1 MEKIKEKLPF
11 SKLILLAF
19 QMFIVIFPATVVVP
33 LITGFDVATCLFCT
47 AFSTLIFVI
56 VTKGEVPL
64 YFGSSFSYIST
75 IATLM
80 SVTHGD
86 KYHKIGLMTFGLLF
100 SGLVN
105 IIIGLLINKIGFHK
119 ISKIITPTL
128 CGGIAICIGVTLAG
142 NAVSDSFGGTP
153 LSGAICIFTLLL
165 MILFTVFLKG
175 FPQQLSL
182 LFGIIGGVILS
193 FIFDKNLFRET
204 LNNSTSII
212 SFPHFVLPIPN
223 LITPLSLSVVS
234 LATCTES
241 FAHLSQLES
250 IIDEDLEEENKT
262 HLSNKIDKV
271 MIGDGLADIASCMLG
286 GCGSTSYG
294 EQLGLMGI
302 TKVYSIWVV
311 VVAAI
316 IAMLFSL
323 VRPFINFIYA
333 IPLCVIGAM
342 EIYCFGSIIVQGISV
357 LQEQDILSSKNLSI
371 LATVLIIG
379 IGGNYAFGGY
389 VPVFSYNIPC
399 IAFASIFG
407 IILNII
413 LMKREENDSNLS

>member
-47 AFSTLIFVI
+47 ALSTLVFVL

-80 SVTHGD
+80 AVTNGSQD
-86 KYHKIGLMTFGLLF
+86 TKIGMMTFGLLF

-105 IIIGLLINKIGFHK
+105 IIIGLLINKIGFER

-128 CGGIAICIGVTLAG
+128 CGGIAICIGITLAG
-142 NAVSDSFGGTP
+142 NAVSDAFSGNAISGG
-153 LSGAICIFTLLL
+153 ICIFTLLL
-165 MILFTVFLKG
+165 MVLSSVFLKG

-182 LFGIIGGVILS
+182 LFGVIGGVIASL
-193 FIFDKNLFRET
+193 ILDKSLFRDA
-204 LNNSTSII
+204 LNTGSAII
-212 SFPHFVLPIPN
+212 SLPHFVLPVPN
-223 LITPLSLSVVS
+223 WVTPLSLSVVS

-241 FAHLSQLES
+241 FAHLSQLET
-250 IIDEDLEEENKT
+250 IVDAELEESKKT
-262 HLSNKIDKV
+262 HLSKKIDKV
-271 MIGDGLADIASCMLG
+271 MIGDGLADITSCLLG

-294 EQLGLMGI
+294 EQLGLMSI

-311 VVAAI
+311 VLAAVIAI
-316 IAMLFSL
+316 IFSL
-323 VRPFINFIYA
+323 IKPFINLVYS

-342 EIYCFGSIIVQGISV
+342 ELYCFGSIVVQGMFV
-357 LQEQDILSSKNLSI
+357 LQKEDILSSKNLSI
-371 LATVLIIG
+371 LATVLMIG
-379 IGGNYAFGGY
+379 VGGNYAFGGY
-389 VPVFSYNIPC
+389 IPFFGHNIPC

-413 LMKREENDSNLS
+413 LKEKEVA

>member
-47 AFSTLIFVI
+47 ALSTLVFVL

-80 SVTHGD
+80 AVTNGSQD
-86 KYHKIGLMTFGLLF
+86 TKIGMMTFGLLF
-100 SGLVN
+100 SGLLNV
-105 IIIGLLINKIGFHK
+105 IIGLLINKIGFER

-128 CGGIAICIGVTLAG
+128 CGGIAICIGITLAG
-142 NAVSDSFGGTP
+142 NAVSDAFSGSAISGG
-153 LSGAICIFTLLL
+153 ICIFTLLL
-165 MILFTVFLKG
+165 MVLSSVFLKG

-182 LFGIIGGVILS
+182 LFGVIGGVIASL
-193 FIFDKNLFRET
+193 ILDKSLFRDA
-204 LNNSTSII
+204 LNTGSAVI
-212 SFPHFVLPIPN
+212 SLPHFVFPVPN
-223 LITPLSLSVVS
+223 WVTPLSLSVVS

-241 FAHLSQLES
+241 FAHLSQLET
-250 IIDEDLEEENKT
+250 IVDAELEENKKT
-262 HLSNKIDKV
+262 HLSKKIDKV
-271 MIGDGLADIASCMLG
+271 MIGDGLADITSCLLG

-294 EQLGLMGI
+294 EQLGLMSI
-302 TKVYSIWVV
+302 TKVYSVWVV
-311 VVAAI
+311 VLAAVIAI
-316 IAMLFSL
+316 IFSL
-323 VRPFINFIYA
+323 IKPFINLVYS

-342 EIYCFGSIIVQGISV
+342 ELYCFGSIVVQGMSV
-357 LQEQDILSSKNLSI
+357 LQKEDILSSKNLSI
-371 LATVLIIG
+371 LATVLMIG
-379 IGGNYAFGGY
+379 VGGNYAFGGY
-389 VPVFSYNIPC
+389 IPFFGYNIPC

-413 LMKREENDSNLS
+413 LKEKEVA

>member
-47 AFSTLIFVI
+47 ALSTLIFVL

-80 SVTHGD
+80 AVTNGNHD
-86 KYHKIGLMTFGLLF
+86 TKIGMMTFGLLF

-105 IIIGLLINKIGFHK
+105 IIIGLLINKIGFEK

-128 CGGIAICIGVTLAG
+128 CGGIAICIGITLAG
-142 NAVSDSFGGTP
+142 NAVSDAFSGSA
-153 LSGAICIFTLLL
+153 LSGGICVFTLLL
-165 MILFTVFLKG
+165 MILASVFFKG

-182 LFGIIGGVILS
+182 LFGVIGGVIASL
-193 FIFDKNLFRET
+193 ILDKSLFRDAINT
-204 LNNSTSII
+204 GNAII
-212 SFPHFVLPIPN
+212 SLPHFVLPVPN
-223 LITPLSLSVVS
+223 WVTPLSLSVVS

-250 IIDEDLEEENKT
+250 IVDADLEENEKT
-262 HLSNKIDKV
+262 HLSKKIDEV
-271 MIGDGLADIASCMLG
+271 MIGDGSADIISCLLG

-294 EQLGLMGI
+294 EQLGLMSI

-311 VVAAI
+311 IAAAI
-316 IAMLFSL
+316 IAIIFSL
-323 VRPFINFIYA
+323 IKPFINLVYS

-342 EIYCFGSIIVQGISV
+342 ELYCFGSIVVQGMSV
-357 LQEQDILSSKNLSI
+357 LQKEDILSSKNLSI
-371 LATVLIIG
+371 LATVLMIG
-379 IGGNYAFGGY
+379 VGGNYTFGGY
-389 VPVFSYNIPC
+389 IPFFGYNIPC

-413 LMKREENDSNLS
+413 LKEKETA

>member
-33 LITGFDVATCLFCT
+33 LITGFDVSTCLFCT
-47 AFSTLIFVI
+47 ALSTLIFVL
-56 VTKGEVPL
+56 VTKGEIPL

-80 SVTHGD
+80 AVTNGNHD
-86 KYHKIGLMTFGLLF
+86 TKIGMMTFGLLF

-105 IIIGLLINKIGFHK
+105 IIIGLLINKIGFER

-128 CGGIAICIGVTLAG
+128 CGGIAICIGITLAG
-142 NAVSDSFGGTP
+142 NAVSDAFSGSA
-153 LSGAICIFTLLL
+153 LSGGICIFTLLL
-165 MILFTVFLKG
+165 MILASVFLRG

-182 LFGIIGGVILS
+182 LFGVVGGVIASL
-193 FIFDKNLFRET
+193 ILDKSLFRDA
-204 LNNSTSII
+204 LNTGGAII
-212 SFPHFVLPIPN
+212 SLPHFVLPVPN
-223 LITPLSLSVVS
+223 WVTPLSLSVVS

-241 FAHLSQLES
+241 FAHLSQLET
-250 IIDEDLEEENKT
+250 IVDAELEENKKT
-262 HLSNKIDKV
+262 HLSKKIDKV
-271 MIGDGLADIASCMLG
+271 MIGDGLADITSCLLG

-294 EQLGLMGI
+294 EQLGLMSI

-311 VVAAI
+311 VLAAI
-316 IAMLFSL
+316 IAIIFSL
-323 VRPFINFIYA
+323 IKPFINLVYS

-342 EIYCFGSIIVQGISV
+342 ELYCFGSIVVQGMSV
-357 LQEQDILSSKNLSI
+357 LQKENILSSKNLSI
-371 LATVLIIG
+371 LATVLMIG

-389 VPVFSYNIPC
+389 IPFLGKEIPC

-407 IILNII
+407 IILNLI
-413 LMKREENDSNLS
+413 LMKKGEE

>member
-11 SKLILLAF
+11 SKLLLLAF

-47 AFSTLIFVI
+47 ALSTIVFVI
-56 VTKGEVPL
+56 VTKGEIPL

-80 SVTHGD
+80 AITHGNQD
-86 KYHKIGLMTFGLLF
+86 YKIGMMTFGLLF

-105 IIIGLLINKIGFHK
+105 VIIGLLINRIGFER
-119 ISKIITPTL
+119 ISKVITPTL
-128 CGGIAICIGVTLAG
+128 CGGIAICIGVSLAG
-142 NAVSDSFGGTP
+142 NAIIDSFGG
-153 LSGAICIFTLLL
+153 SIYSSIICIFTLLL
-165 MILFTVFLKG
+165 MILFSVFLKG

-193 FIFDKNLFRET
+193 LIIDKGLFRGN
-204 LNNSTSII
+204 LNTNSAII
-212 SFPHFVLPIPN
+212 ALPHFVFPIPN
-223 LITPLSLSVVS
+223 LVTPLSLAVVS
-234 LATCTES
+234 FATCTES

-250 IIDEDLEEENKT
+250 IIDEDLNEENKT
-262 HLSNKIDKV
+262 HLTKKIDKV
-271 MIGDGLADIASCMLG
+271 MIGDGLADITSCLLG

-311 VVAAI
+311 VAAAL

-323 VRPFINFIYA
+323 VRPFINLVYS
-333 IPLCVIGAM
+333 IPVCVIGAM
-342 EIYCFGSIIVQGISV
+342 EIYCFGSIIVQGASV
-357 LQEQDILSSKNLSI
+357 LQNQDILSPKNLSI
-371 LATVLIIG
+371 LASVLIIG
-379 IGGNYAFGGY
+379 IGGSYAFDGY
-389 VPVFSYNIPC
+389 IPFLGQKIPC
-399 IAFASIFG
+399 IAFASIWG
-407 IILNII
+407 IILN
-413 LMKREENDSNLS
+413 LVLLKKDKE

>member
-47 AFSTLIFVI
+47 AFSTIIFVI

-80 SVTHGD
+80 SVTNGSQN
-86 KYHKIGLMTFGLLF
+86 HKIGLMTFGLLF

-105 IIIGLLINKIGFHK
+105 VIIGLLINRIGFEK

-142 NAVSDSFGGTP
+142 NAITDSFDGNELAGG
-153 LSGAICIFTLLL
+153 ICIFTLLL
-165 MILFTVFLKG
+165 MILFSVFLSG

-182 LFGIIGGVILS
+182 LFGVIGGVIVS
-193 FIFDKNLFRET
+193 FIFDKSLFRET
-204 LNNSTSII
+204 LNASNSII
-212 SFPHFVLPIPN
+212 SIPNFILPIPN
-223 LITPLSLSVVS
+223 WVTPLSLSVVS

-250 IIDEDLEEENKT
+250 IVDEGLEEKNKT
-262 HLSNKIDKV
+262 HLSKKIDKV

-311 VVAAI
+311 IVCAI

-323 VRPFINFIYA
+323 ITPFINFIYS

-357 LQEQDILSSKNLSI
+357 LQHQNILSSVNLSI
-371 LATVLIIG
+371 LASILIIG

-389 VPVFSYNIPC
+389 IPFMGHNIPC

-407 IILNII
+407 IILNLI
-413 LMKREENDSNLS
+413 LMKKGEG

>member
-1 MEKIKEKLPF
+1 MEKIREKLPF
-11 SKLILLAF
+11 SKLLLLAF

-47 AFSTLIFVI
+47 AFSTIVFVA
-56 VTKGEVPL
+56 VTKGEIPL

-80 SVTHGD
+80 AVTNGSQD
-86 KYHKIGLMTFGLLF
+86 NKIGMMTFGLLF

-105 IIIGLLINKIGFHK
+105 IIIGLLINKIGFNN

-128 CGGIAICIGVTLAG
+128 CGGVAICIGVTLAG
-142 NAVSDSFGGTP
+142 NAITDSFSGSE
-153 LSGAICIFTLLL
+153 LSGGICIATLLL
-165 MILFTVFLKG
+165 MILFNVLLKG

-182 LFGIIGGVILS
+182 LFGLICGVIIS
-193 FIFDKNLFRET
+193 FIFDKTLFREA
-204 LNNSTSII
+204 LNTGSAII
-212 SFPHFVLPIPN
+212 SLPHFVLPVPN
-223 LITPLSLSVVS
+223 WITPLSLSVVS

-241 FAHLSQLES
+241 FAHLTQLET
-250 IIDEDLEEENKT
+250 IVDKELPDDKKT
-262 HLSNKIDKV
+262 HLSRKIDKV
-271 MIGDGLADIASCMLG
+271 MVGDGLADIASCLLG

-311 VVAAI
+311 IAAAV
-316 IAMLFSL
+316 IAMIFSL
-323 VRPFINFIYA
+323 VKPFINFIYS

-357 LQEQDILSSKNLSI
+357 LQDQKILSAKNLSI
-371 LATVLIIG
+371 LATVLMIG
-379 IGGNYAFGGY
+379 IGGNYAFDGY
-389 VPVFSYNIPC
+389 IPFFGKEIPC

-407 IILNII
+407 IILNLI
-413 LMKREENDSNLS
+413 LMKKGEE

>member
-1 MEKIKEKLPF
+1 MNKIKEKLPF
-11 SKLILLAF
+11 PKLILLAF

-47 AFSTLIFVI
+47 ALSTIVFVI

-80 SVTHGD
+80 AVTKETQD
-86 KYHKIGLMTFGLLF
+86 HKIGMMTFGLLF

-105 IIIGLLINKIGFHK
+105 IIIGLFINKIGFAK
-119 ISKIITPTL
+119 ISKVITPTL

-142 NAVSDSFGGTP
+142 NAVSDSFGGSA
-153 LSGAICIFTLLL
+153 LSGGVCLFTLLL
-165 MILFTVFLKG
+165 MILFSVFLKG

-182 LFGIIGGVILS
+182 LFGVIGGVFVSL
-193 FIFDKNLFRET
+193 IFDKTLFREA
-204 LNNSTSII
+204 LNTNSAII
-212 SFPHFVLPIPN
+212 SLPHFVFPIPN
-223 LITPLSLSVVS
+223 WVTPLSLSVVS

-250 IIDEDLEEENKT
+250 IVDSELEENEKT
-262 HLSNKIDKV
+262 HISKKIDRV
-271 MIGDGLADIASCMLG
+271 MVGDGLADIASCLLG

-294 EQLGLMGI
+294 EQLGLMSI

-311 VVAAI
+311 VIAAI
-316 IAMLFSL
+316 IAIIFSL
-323 VRPFINFIYA
+323 IRPFINLVYS

-342 EIYCFGSIIVQGISV
+342 ELYCFGSIVVQGMSV
-357 LQEQDILSSKNLSI
+357 LQDQDILSSKNLSI
-371 LATVLIIG
+371 LASVLMIG

-389 VPVFSYNIPC
+389 IPLFGHNIPC

-407 IILNII
+407 IILNLV
-413 LMKREENDSNLS
+413 LMKKDEA

>member
-1 MEKIKEKLPF
+1 MKKIKEKLPF

-47 AFSTLIFVI
+47 ALSTIVFVI

-80 SVTHGD
+80 AVTHGNQD
-86 KYHKIGLMTFGLLF
+86 HKIGMMTFGLLF

-105 IIIGLLINKIGFHK
+105 IIIGLLINRIGFDR

-128 CGGIAICIGVTLAG
+128 CGGIAVCIGVTLAG
-142 NAVSDSFGGTP
+142 NAVLDAFGGNV
-153 LSGAICIFTLLL
+153 LSGGICLFTLLL
-165 MILFTVFLKG
+165 MILFTIFLKG

-182 LFGIIGGVILS
+182 LFGVIGGVLVS
-193 FIFDKNLFRET
+193 FMLDKSLFREA
-204 LNNSTSII
+204 LNTNSSII
-212 SFPHFVLPIPN
+212 ALPHFVFPIAN
-223 LITPLSLSVVS
+223 WITPLSLSVVS

-250 IIDEDLEEENKT
+250 IVDSELEENEKT
-262 HLSNKIDKV
+262 HLSKKIDKV
-271 MIGDGLADIASCMLG
+271 MIGDGLADIASCLLG

-302 TKVYSIWVV
+302 TKIYSIWVV
-311 VVAAI
+311 IAAAI
-316 IAMLFSL
+316 IAMIFALI
-323 VRPFINFIYA
+323 RPFINLIYS

-342 EIYCFGSIIVQGISV
+342 ELYCFGSIVVQGISV

-371 LATVLIIG
+371 LASVLMIG
-379 IGGNYAFGGY
+379 IGGNYAFDGY
-389 VPVFSYNIPC
+389 IPFLNYNIPC
-399 IAFASIFG
+399 IAFASILG
-407 IILNII
+407 IVLNII
-413 LMKREENDSNLS
+413 LIKKD

>member
-1 MEKIKEKLPF
+1 MKKIREKLPF

-47 AFSTLIFVI
+47 ALSTIVFVI
-56 VTKGEVPL
+56 VTKGEIPL

-80 SVTHGD
+80 TVTHGSQD
-86 KYHKIGLMTFGLLF
+86 HKIGMMTFGLLF

-105 IIIGLLINKIGFHK
+105 IIIGLLINRIGFDR
-119 ISKIITPTL
+119 ISKVITPTL

-142 NAVSDSFGGTP
+142 NAVSDSFGGSA
-153 LSGAICIFTLLL
+153 LSGGICVFTLLL
-165 MILFTVFLKG
+165 MILFSVFLKG

-182 LFGIIGGVILS
+182 LFGLIGGIIASLIL
-193 FIFDKNLFRET
+193 DKSLFREA
-204 LNNSTSII
+204 LNTSSSII
-212 SFPHFVLPIPN
+212 ALPHFVFPILN
-223 LITPLSLSVVS
+223 WVTPLSLSVVS

-241 FAHLSQLES
+241 FAHLSQLETIVDS
-250 IIDEDLEEENKT
+250 ELEETEKT
-262 HLSNKIDKV
+262 HLSKKIDKV
-271 MIGDGLADIASCMLG
+271 MIGDGLADIASCLLG

-302 TKVYSIWVV
+302 TKVYSVWVV
-311 VVAAI
+311 ITAAI
-316 IAMLFSL
+316 IAMMFALI
-323 VRPFINFIYA
+323 RPFINLIYS

-342 EIYCFGSIIVQGISV
+342 ELYCFGSIVVQGISV
-357 LQEQDILSSKNLSI
+357 LQEQNILSSKNLSI
-371 LATVLIIG
+371 LASVLMIG

-389 VPVFSYNIPC
+389 IP
-399 IAFASIFG
+399 FF
-407 IILNII
+407 N
-413 LMKREENDSNLS
+413 

>member
-1 MEKIKEKLPF
+1 MKKIKEKLPF

-47 AFSTLIFVI
+47 ALSTLVFVL

-80 SVTHGD
+80 AVTNGNHD
-86 KYHKIGLMTFGLLF
+86 TKIGMMTFGLLF

-105 IIIGLLINKIGFHK
+105 IIIGLLINKIGFEK

-128 CGGIAICIGVTLAG
+128 CGGIAICIGITLAG
-142 NAVSDSFGGTP
+142 NAVSDAFSGSA
-153 LSGAICIFTLLL
+153 LSGGICVFTLLL
-165 MILFTVFLKG
+165 MILASVFLKG

-182 LFGIIGGVILS
+182 LFGVIGGVVVSLIL
-193 FIFDKNLFRET
+193 DKSLFRDA
-204 LNNSTSII
+204 LNTGNAII
-212 SFPHFVLPIPN
+212 SLPHFVLPVPN
-223 LITPLSLSVVS
+223 WVTPLSLSVVS

-250 IIDEDLEEENKT
+250 IVDAELKENEKT
-262 HLSNKIDKV
+262 HLSKKIDKV
-271 MIGDGLADIASCMLG
+271 MIGDGLADITSCLFG

-294 EQLGLMGI
+294 EQLGLMSI

-311 VVAAI
+311 VLAAVIAI
-316 IAMLFSL
+316 IFSL
-323 VRPFINFIYA
+323 IKPFINLVYS

-342 EIYCFGSIIVQGISV
+342 ELYCFGSIVVQGMSV
-357 LQEQDILSSKNLSI
+357 LQKEDILSSKNLSI
-371 LATVLIIG
+371 LAIVLMIG
-379 IGGNYAFGGY
+379 VGGNYTFGGY
-389 VPVFSYNIPC
+389 IPFFGYNIPC

-413 LMKREENDSNLS
+413 LKEKETA

>member
-47 AFSTLIFVI
+47 ALSTLVFVLF
-56 VTKGEVPL
+56 TKGEVPL

-80 SVTHGD
+80 AVTNGNHD
-86 KYHKIGLMTFGLLF
+86 TKIGMMTFGLLF

-105 IIIGLLINKIGFHK
+105 IIIGLLINKIGFEK

-128 CGGIAICIGVTLAG
+128 CGGIAICIGITLAG
-142 NAVSDSFGGTP
+142 NAVSDAFSGSA
-153 LSGAICIFTLLL
+153 LSGGICVFTLLL
-165 MILFTVFLKG
+165 MILASVFLRG

-182 LFGIIGGVILS
+182 LFGIIGGVIASL
-193 FIFDKNLFRET
+193 ILDKSLFRDAINT
-204 LNNSTSII
+204 GNAII
-212 SFPHFVLPIPN
+212 SLPHFVFPVPN
-223 LITPLSLSVVS
+223 WVTPLSLSVVS

-250 IIDEDLEEENKT
+250 IVDAELKENEKT
-262 HLSNKIDKV
+262 HLSKKIDKV
-271 MIGDGLADIASCMLG
+271 MIGDGLADITSCLLG

-294 EQLGLMGI
+294 EQLGLMSI

-311 VVAAI
+311 VLAAI
-316 IAMLFSL
+316 IAIIFSL
-323 VRPFINFIYA
+323 IKPFINLVYS

-342 EIYCFGSIIVQGISV
+342 ELYCFGSIVVQGISV
-357 LQEQDILSSKNLSI
+357 LQKEDILSSKNLSI
-371 LATVLIIG
+371 LATVLMIG
-379 IGGNYAFGGY
+379 VGGNYTFGGY
-389 VPVFSYNIPC
+389 IPFFGYNIPC

-413 LMKREENDSNLS
+413 LKEKEMA

>member
-47 AFSTLIFVI
+47 ALSTLVFVL

-80 SVTHGD
+80 AVTNGNHD
-86 KYHKIGLMTFGLLF
+86 TKIGMITFGLLF

-105 IIIGLLINKIGFHK
+105 IIIGLLINKIGFEK

-128 CGGIAICIGVTLAG
+128 CGGIAICIGITLAG
-142 NAVSDSFGGTP
+142 NAVSDAFSGSA
-153 LSGAICIFTLLL
+153 LSGGICIFTLLL
-165 MILFTVFLKG
+165 MVLSSVFLKG

-182 LFGIIGGVILS
+182 LFGVIGGVIASL
-193 FIFDKNLFRET
+193 ILDKSLFRDA
-204 LNNSTSII
+204 LNTGNALI
-212 SFPHFVLPIPN
+212 SLPHFVFPIPN
-223 LITPLSLSVVS
+223 WVTPLSLSVVS

-250 IIDEDLEEENKT
+250 IVDAELKENEKT
-262 HLSNKIDKV
+262 YLSKKIDKV
-271 MIGDGLADIASCMLG
+271 MIGDGLADITSCLLG

-294 EQLGLMGI
+294 EQLGLMSI

-311 VVAAI
+311 VLAAI
-316 IAMLFSL
+316 IAIIFSL
-323 VRPFINFIYA
+323 IKPFINLVYS

-342 EIYCFGSIIVQGISV
+342 ELYCFGSIVVQGMSV
-357 LQEQDILSSKNLSI
+357 LQKEDILSSKNLSI
-371 LATVLIIG
+371 LATVLMIG
-379 IGGNYAFGGY
+379 VGGNYTFGGY
-389 VPVFSYNIPC
+389 IPFFGYNIPC

-413 LMKREENDSNLS
+413 LKEKETA

>member
-47 AFSTLIFVI
+47 ALSTIVFVI
-56 VTKGEVPL
+56 VTKGEIPL

-80 SVTHGD
+80 VVTKGTQD
-86 KYHKIGLMTFGLLF
+86 HKIGMMTFGLLF

-105 IIIGLLINKIGFHK
+105 IIIGLLINRIGFNK
-119 ISKIITPTL
+119 ISKVITPTL

-142 NAVSDSFGGTP
+142 NAVSDAFGGTA
-153 LSGAICIFTLLL
+153 LSGGICVFTLLL
-165 MILFTVFLKG
+165 MILFSVFLKG

-182 LFGIIGGVILS
+182 LFGIIGGVIASL
-193 FIFDKNLFRET
+193 ILDKSLFREA
-204 LNNSTSII
+204 LNTSSAII
-212 SFPHFVLPIPN
+212 ALPHFVFPVPN
-223 LITPLSLSVVS
+223 WVTPLSLAVVS
-234 LATCTES
+234 FATCTES

-250 IIDEDLEEENKT
+250 IVDEDLSENEKT
-262 HLSNKIDKV
+262 HLSKKIDKV
-271 MIGDGLADIASCMLG
+271 MIGDGLADIASCLLG

-311 VVAAI
+311 IVAAV
-316 IAMLFSL
+316 IAMIFAMI
-323 VRPFINFIYA
+323 RPFINLIYS

-342 EIYCFGSIIVQGISV
+342 ELYCFGSIVVQGMSV

-371 LATVLIIG
+371 LASVLMIG

-389 VPVFSYNIPC
+389 IPFFNYNIPC

-407 IILNII
+407 IILNLI
-413 LMKREENDSNLS
+413 LIKKDKA

>member
-47 AFSTLIFVI
+47 ALSTLVFVL

-80 SVTHGD
+80 AVTNGNQD
-86 KYHKIGLMTFGLLF
+86 TKIGMMTFGLLF

-105 IIIGLLINKIGFHK
+105 IIIGLLINKIGFER

-128 CGGIAICIGVTLAG
+128 CGGIAICIGITLAG
-142 NAVSDSFGGTP
+142 NAVSDAFSGSAISGG
-153 LSGAICIFTLLL
+153 ICVFTLLL
-165 MILFTVFLKG
+165 MVLSSVFLKG

-182 LFGIIGGVILS
+182 LFGVIGGVIASL
-193 FIFDKNLFRET
+193 ILDKSLFRDALKT
-204 LNNSTSII
+204 GSAII
-212 SFPHFVLPIPN
+212 SLPHFVFPVPN
-223 LITPLSLSVVS
+223 WVTPLSLSVVS

-241 FAHLSQLES
+241 FAHLSQLET
-250 IIDEDLEEENKT
+250 IVDAELEENKKT
-262 HLSNKIDKV
+262 HLSKKIDKV
-271 MIGDGLADIASCMLG
+271 MIGDGLADITSCLLG

-294 EQLGLMGI
+294 EQLGLMSI
-302 TKVYSIWVV
+302 TKVYSVWVV
-311 VVAAI
+311 VLAAVIAI
-316 IAMLFSL
+316 IFSL
-323 VRPFINFIYA
+323 IKPFINLVYS

-342 EIYCFGSIIVQGISV
+342 ELYCFGSIVVQGMSV
-357 LQEQDILSSKNLSI
+357 LQKEDILSSKNLSI
-371 LATVLIIG
+371 LATVLMIG
-379 IGGNYAFGGY
+379 VGGNYAFGGY
-389 VPVFSYNIPC
+389 IPFFGHNIPC

-413 LMKREENDSNLS
+413 LKEKEAA

>member
-1 MEKIKEKLPF
+1 MKKIKEKLPF

-47 AFSTLIFVI
+47 ALSTLVFVL

-80 SVTHGD
+80 AVTNGNQD
-86 KYHKIGLMTFGLLF
+86 TKIGMMTFGLLF

-105 IIIGLLINKIGFHK
+105 IIIGLLINKIGFEK

-128 CGGIAICIGVTLAG
+128 CGGIAICIGITLAG
-142 NAVSDSFGGTP
+142 NAVSDAFSGSA
-153 LSGAICIFTLLL
+153 LSGGICVFTLLL
-165 MILFTVFLKG
+165 MILASVFFRG

-182 LFGIIGGVILS
+182 LFGVVGGVVASLIL
-193 FIFDKNLFRET
+193 DKSLFRDA
-204 LNNSTSII
+204 LNTGSAII
-212 SFPHFVLPIPN
+212 SLPHFVLPVPN
-223 LITPLSLSVVS
+223 WVTPLSLSVVS

-250 IIDEDLEEENKT
+250 IVDAELKENEKT
-262 HLSNKIDKV
+262 HLSKKIDKV
-271 MIGDGLADIASCMLG
+271 MIGDGLADITSCLLG

-294 EQLGLMGI
+294 EQLGLMSI

-311 VVAAI
+311 VLAAVIAI
-316 IAMLFSL
+316 IFSL
-323 VRPFINFIYA
+323 IKPFINLVYS

-342 EIYCFGSIIVQGISV
+342 ELYCFGSIVVQGMFV
-357 LQEQDILSSKNLSI
+357 LQKEDILSSKNLSI
-371 LATVLIIG
+371 LATVLMIG
-379 IGGNYAFGGY
+379 VGGNYAFGGY
-389 VPVFSYNIPC
+389 IPFFGYNIPC

-413 LMKREENDSNLS
+413 LKEKETA

>member
-1 MEKIKEKLPF
+1 MKKIKEKLPF

-47 AFSTLIFVI
+47 ALSTLAFVL

-80 SVTHGD
+80 AVTNGD
-86 KYHKIGLMTFGLLF
+86 QDTKIGMMTFGLLF

-105 IIIGLLINKIGFHK
+105 IIIGLLINRIGFEK

-128 CGGIAICIGVTLAG
+128 CGGIAICIGITLAG
-142 NAVSDSFGGTP
+142 NAVSDAFSGSA
-153 LSGAICIFTLLL
+153 LSGGICIFTLLL
-165 MILFTVFLKG
+165 MIFGSVFLRG

-182 LFGIIGGVILS
+182 LFGVIGGIIVSLIL
-193 FIFDKNLFRET
+193 DKSLFRDA
-204 LNNSTSII
+204 LNTGNAII
-212 SFPHFVLPIPN
+212 SLPHFVLPVPN
-223 LITPLSLSVVS
+223 WVTPLSLSVVS

-241 FAHLSQLES
+241 FAHLTQLES
-250 IIDEDLEEENKT
+250 IIDADLKENEKT
-262 HLSNKIDKV
+262 HLSKKIDEV
-271 MIGDGLADIASCMLG
+271 MIGDGLADITSCLLG

-294 EQLGLMGI
+294 EQLGLMSI
-302 TKVYSIWVV
+302 TKVYSVWVV
-311 VVAAI
+311 VLAAI
-316 IAMLFSL
+316 IAIIFSL
-323 VRPFINFIYA
+323 IKPFINLVYS

-342 EIYCFGSIIVQGISV
+342 ELYCFGSIVVQGMSI
-357 LQEQDILSSKNLSI
+357 LQKEDILSSKNLSI
-371 LATVLIIG
+371 LATVLMIG
-379 IGGNYAFGGY
+379 VGGNYAFGGY
-389 VPVFSYNIPC
+389 IPFFGYNVPC

-413 LMKREENDSNLS
+413 LKEKETA

>member
-47 AFSTLIFVI
+47 ALSTLVFVL

-80 SVTHGD
+80 AVTNGNHD
-86 KYHKIGLMTFGLLF
+86 TKIGMMTFGLLF

-105 IIIGLLINKIGFHK
+105 IIIGLLINRIGFEK

-128 CGGIAICIGVTLAG
+128 CGGIAICIGITLAG
-142 NAVSDSFGGTP
+142 NAVSDAFSGSA
-153 LSGAICIFTLLL
+153 LSGGICIFTLLL
-165 MILFTVFLKG
+165 MILASVFFKG

-182 LFGIIGGVILS
+182 LFGVVGGIIASLIL
-193 FIFDKNLFRET
+193 DKSLFRDAINT
-204 LNNSTSII
+204 GNAII
-212 SFPHFVLPIPN
+212 SLPHFVLPVPN
-223 LITPLSLSVVS
+223 WVTPLSLSVVS

-250 IIDEDLEEENKT
+250 IVDADLEENEKT
-262 HLSNKIDKV
+262 HLSKKIDKV
-271 MIGDGLADIASCMLG
+271 MIGDGLADITSCLLG

-294 EQLGLMGI
+294 EQLGLMSI

-311 VVAAI
+311 VLAAI
-316 IAMLFSL
+316 IAIIFSL
-323 VRPFINFIYA
+323 IKPFINLVYS

-342 EIYCFGSIIVQGISV
+342 ELYCFGSIVVQGMSV
-357 LQEQDILSSKNLSI
+357 LQKEDILSSKNLSI
-371 LATVLIIG
+371 LATVLMIG
-379 IGGNYAFGGY
+379 VGGNYTFGGY
-389 VPVFSYNIPC
+389 IPFFGYNIPC

-413 LMKREENDSNLS
+413 LKEKETA

>member
-47 AFSTLIFVI
+47 ALSTLVFVL

-80 SVTHGD
+80 AVTNGNHD
-86 KYHKIGLMTFGLLF
+86 TKIGMMTFGLLF

-105 IIIGLLINKIGFHK
+105 IIIGLLINKIGFEK

-128 CGGIAICIGVTLAG
+128 CGGIAICIGITLAG
-142 NAVSDSFGGTP
+142 NAVSDAFSGSA
-153 LSGAICIFTLLL
+153 LSGGICVFTLLL
-165 MILFTVFLKG
+165 MILASVFLRG

-182 LFGIIGGVILS
+182 LFGVIGGVIASL
-193 FIFDKNLFRET
+193 ILDKSLFRDA
-204 LNNSTSII
+204 LNTGNAII
-212 SFPHFVLPIPN
+212 SLPHFVLPVPN
-223 LITPLSLSVVS
+223 WVTPLSLSVVS

-250 IIDEDLEEENKT
+250 IVDADLEENEKT
-262 HLSNKIDKV
+262 HLSKKIDKV
-271 MIGDGLADIASCMLG
+271 MIGDGLADITSCLLG

-294 EQLGLMGI
+294 EQLGLMSI

-311 VVAAI
+311 VLAAI
-316 IAMLFSL
+316 IAIIFSL
-323 VRPFINFIYA
+323 IKPFINLVYS

-342 EIYCFGSIIVQGISV
+342 ELYCFGSIVVQGMSV
-357 LQEQDILSSKNLSI
+357 LQKEDILSSKNLSI
-371 LATVLIIG
+371 LATVLMIG
-379 IGGNYAFGGY
+379 VGGNYTFGGY
-389 VPVFSYNIPC
+389 IPFFGYNIPC

-413 LMKREENDSNLS
+413 LKEKETA

>member
-1 MEKIKEKLPF
+1 MKKIKEKLPF

-47 AFSTLIFVI
+47 ALSTLVFVL

-80 SVTHGD
+80 AVTNGNHD
-86 KYHKIGLMTFGLLF
+86 TKIGMMTFGLLF

-105 IIIGLLINKIGFHK
+105 IIIGLLINKIGFEK

-128 CGGIAICIGVTLAG
+128 CGGIAICIGITLAG
-142 NAVSDSFGGTP
+142 NAVSDAFSGSA
-153 LSGAICIFTLLL
+153 LSGGICVFTLLL
-165 MILFTVFLKG
+165 MILASVFLKG

-182 LFGIIGGVILS
+182 LFGVIGGVVVS
-193 FIFDKNLFRET
+193 FILDKSLFRDA
-204 LNNSTSII
+204 LNTGNAII
-212 SFPHFVLPIPN
+212 SLPHFVLPVPN
-223 LITPLSLSVVS
+223 WVTPLSLSVVS

-250 IIDEDLEEENKT
+250 IVDAELKENEKT
-262 HLSNKIDKV
+262 HLSKKIDKV
-271 MIGDGLADIASCMLG
+271 MIGDGLADITSCLFG

-294 EQLGLMGI
+294 EQLGLMSI

-311 VVAAI
+311 VLAAVIAI
-316 IAMLFSL
+316 IFSL
-323 VRPFINFIYA
+323 IKPFINLVYS

-342 EIYCFGSIIVQGISV
+342 ELYCFGSIVVQGMSV
-357 LQEQDILSSKNLSI
+357 LQKEDILSSKNLSI
-371 LATVLIIG
+371 LATVLMIG
-379 IGGNYAFGGY
+379 VGGNYTFGGY
-389 VPVFSYNIPC
+389 IPFFGYNIPC

-413 LMKREENDSNLS
+413 LKEKETA